1 MALPIMFRRNWPGW
15 SVECRKKTHIEEI
28 MTPIT
33 GPDLR
38 GRMIRSKRLMP
49 DADAREFLRKQ
60 KIAHV
65 GTVDENG
72 WPYVVPLV
80 FIYDTG
86 DYLYLHTGAHQGHF
100 LTNLQRNPR
109 ICVEISDIGPCTR
122 ESVSPATPR
131 SCTPALWCLARRGF
145 SITTVRR
152 RPGFWTDCSP
162 STAIRHGSLSP
173 AIH

>member
-1 MALPIMFRRNWPGW
+1 MSQKDKYRGDHDTY
-15 SVECRKKTHIEEI
+15 E
-28 MTPIT
+28 

-38 GRMIRSKRLMP
+38 GKMIRSKRLMP

-86 DYLYLHTGAHQGHF
+86 DYLYLHTA
-100 LTNLQRNPR
+100 P
-109 ICVEISDIGPCTR
+109 I
-122 ESVSPATPR
+122 
-131 SCTPALWCLARRGF
+131 RGT
-145 SITTVRR
+145 S
-152 RPGFWTDCSP
+152 
-162 STAIRHGSLSP
+162 
-173 AIH
+173 

>member
-1 MALPIMFRRNWPGW
+1 
-15 SVECRKKTHIEEI
+15 

-33 GPDLR
+33 TPDFR
-38 GRMIRSKRLMP
+38 GKMIRSKRLMP

-80 FIYDTG
+80 FIYDIG

-100 LTNLQRNPR
+100 LTNLQQNPR
-109 ICVEISDIGPCTR
+109 ICVEISDIGPAAQR
-122 ESVSPATPR
+122 K
-131 SCTPALWCLARRGF
+131 ALRLRFRARVHQRCG
-145 SITTVRR
+145 VW
-152 RPGFWTDCSP
+152 PG
-162 STAIRHGSLSP
+162 AHSLSRP
-173 AIH
+173 

>member
-1 MALPIMFRRNWPGW
+1 
-15 SVECRKKTHIEEI
+15 
-28 MTPIT
+28 
-33 GPDLR
+33 
-38 GRMIRSKRLMP
+38 MIRSKRLMP

-109 ICVEISDIGPCTR
+109 ICVEISDIGPLHQGQRFACDSALVYT
-122 ESVSPATPR
+122 SVV
-131 SCTPALWCLARRGF
+131 CLARRAF

-152 RPGFWTDCSP
+152 RPGF
-162 STAIRHGSLSP
+162 
-173 AIH
+173 